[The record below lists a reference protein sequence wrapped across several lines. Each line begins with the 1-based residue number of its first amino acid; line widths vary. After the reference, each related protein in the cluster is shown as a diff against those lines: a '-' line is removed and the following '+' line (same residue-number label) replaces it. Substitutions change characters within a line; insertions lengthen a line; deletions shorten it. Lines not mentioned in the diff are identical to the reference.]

1 MLVKSLKSAF
11 NFISIWLVL
20 KKKTITYVTLA
31 TTLLS
36 HNFDRIISLKNQ
48 VGLDATFSRGN
59 LLSYYSYDR
68 YGIKIDDRFN
78 STWQPLI
85 IIGGVF
91 VIDAVFM
98 FATCLNRDALESTF
112 EEHLY
117 RASSRDTRVRILR
130 IFAYMTRS
138 TNVHPAGYVSR
149 VRNTREHRFLPLDH
163 SGTRHR
169 NTL

>member
-1 MLVKSLKSAF
+1 MLLRSFQFFEICFQFYLD
-11 NFISIWLVL
+11 IM
-20 KKKTITYVTLA
+20 TYVKERYA
-31 TTLLS
+31 IYSTLLS
-36 HNFDRIISLKNQ
+36 HNFDHVISLKNQ
-48 VGLDATFSRGN
+48 VGLDTIFPRK
-59 LLSYYSYDR
+59 LSLVSKLT
-68 YGIKIDDRFN
+68 IA
-78 STWQPLI
+78 LI
-85 IIGGVF
+85 PRDNHLSSSAVF

-98 FATCLNRDALESTF
+98 FTTCLNRDALESTF

-130 IFAYMTRS
+130 IFAYMTYS
-138 TNVHPAGYVSR
+138 TNVHLAGYVSR